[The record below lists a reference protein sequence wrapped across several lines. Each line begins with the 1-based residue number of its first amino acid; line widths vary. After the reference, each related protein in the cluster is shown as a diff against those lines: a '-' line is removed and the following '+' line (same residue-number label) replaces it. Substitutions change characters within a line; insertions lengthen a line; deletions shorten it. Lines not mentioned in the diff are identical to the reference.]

1 VTATRAPRL
10 IVISD
15 AARGALDGWLHALEA
30 LLAAA
35 QPASVLVSLRDRQRP
50 IRERLA
56 LGQRLRAATR
66 SHGQALAVCDRL
78 DLAWLLEADGVHLG
92 EADVSVEEARA
103 FGHERGRS
111 WSISTACHSPEAL
124 THTSADAALL
134 SPISAPRKGRPALG
148 LAGLGRALAARRART
163 AMQGACALYVLGGVT
178 RHDAAQWLAAG
189 ADGVALI
196 GELFVPGVGPEL
208 LAALDIVRRPPR

>member
-1 VTATRAPRL
+1 MAAPAPRL

-15 AARGALDGWLHALEA
+15 AARGELEGWLQALEA

-50 IRERLA
+50 LCERRA
-56 LGQRLRAATR
+56 LGQRLRATTR
-66 SHGQALAVCDRL
+66 SHHQALAVCDRL

-92 EADVSVEEARA
+92 EGDVGVEEARA

-111 WSISTACHSPEAL
+111 WRISTACHSPEAVA
-124 THTSADAALL
+124 HTTADAVLL
-134 SPISAPRKGRPALG
+134 SPIAKPRKGRPALG
-148 LAGLGRALAARRART
+148 LAGLRGALAARRVRPATQRE
-163 AMQGACALYVLGGVT
+163 CAVYVLGGVT
-178 RHDAAQWLAAG
+178 RHDAAEWLAEG

-196 GELFVPGVGPEL
+196 GELFVPGAGPEL
-208 LAALDIVRRPPR
+208 LAALGILRQRPR